1 MTKRKRISKTKKKR
15 TSKIQNFICDENL
28 HILEWIYEGER
39 IQLDAKDFDSAIV
52 DNVNDRVF
60 ALEAGERLP
69 TRLHI
74 FSASGKEIV
83 SLNPPDG
90 YQFYYLGAYG
100 EFGVSVV
107 CITNVHLDE
116 WGRGDSH
123 FCFDPKTNNLF
134 RVSLAY

>member
-1 MTKRKRISKTKKKR
+1 MSKTKKKR
-15 TSKIQNFICDENL
+15 ASKIQDFIFDEN
-28 HILEWIYEGER
+28 HPAFEWVYEGER
-39 IQLDAKDFDSAIV
+39 IQLDAKDFDSALV

-60 ALEAGERLP
+60 ALGAGERLP

-90 YQFYYLGAYG
+90 YHFYYLAKYG

-107 CITNVHLDE
+107 CITDVHLDK
-116 WGRGDSH
+116 WGRGDWH
-123 FCFDPKTNNLF
+123 FCFDPKTNKLF